1 VQVVPD
7 LPTFAVDDGFPYRAP
22 DALGE
27 VGLGRIVRVPLGG
40 RRVRGFVVDAAVP
53 PAAVDT
59 ARLRDVLAISG
70 DLAVFDERLLRVLRW
85 AALHY
90 VAPVAVLLAK
100 AAPPN
105 LPRRTD
111 PAALPPLT
119 PGPIPR
125 HGPPRYR
132 VNADPAAVAPA
143 VAPYAAAGRSVVVV
157 APTAAEVDE
166 IGDRLEAVLGPRVV
180 RATSALGARRATA
193 AWVRAATVPG
203 TVLVGT
209 REVAFWPL
217 ADPGLAVVVE
227 EGRRAMK
234 EPQSPGVH
242 VRDLARTRG
251 AVERFDV
258 LFQGVVPTAEA
269 IHGGVAV
276 ERPAGRAWP
285 LVEIADRSEEPPGG
299 GVIMDRTRRA
309 VAGVVKAGGRAFVF
323 VPRRGYAPAMRCVRC
338 RTVRRCGVCGA
349 GPGTGG
355 GLPPLRIAGRGRVPG
370 VGESASRPWVRVWAG
385 WWRICAGPS
394 ATPPRGRVRRRRRG
408 GDRARPGRTPRCR
421 PGGGGRRRCPGPG
434 TELPG
439 RGDGAAHPRPG
450 RRDRGPGGRGH
461 RCIVQTAMADHPV
474 MGALRRGDPLEFL
487 GTVLEE
493 RAASGFP
500 PTGQLIAVEVDP
512 VPPGADEALRTAAG
526 SAAVVHGP
534 APHGDGSRWLV
545 QGGDLHGPRVRLR
558 RVVQEWRDGGARV
571 KVDADP
577 IDL

>member
-349 GPGTGG
+349 GPGREAACRRCGSQVGACAGCGG
-355 GLPPLRIAGRGRVPG
+355 ERFEALGAGVGRVVEDLRRSVGDAAGEAGSGAAVEVGTERDLVGRHDVALAVAVDADALVLAPNYRAGETALRILARVAGTV
-370 VGESASRPWVRVWAG
+370 
-385 WWRICAGPS
+385 
-394 ATPPRGRVRRRRRG
+394 
-408 GDRARPGRTPRCR
+408 AR
-421 PGGGGRRRCPGPG
+421 
-434 TELPG
+434 
-439 RGDGAAHPRPG
+439 
-450 RRDRGPGGRGH
+450 GRGH